1 MKAVA
6 PSRLSILL
14 YLLIVPSL
22 LIVIGSSNLWAAA
35 APLTTLRDNAILE
48 QSETPP
54 LAPQED
60 LARRRI
66 RDHPTQAPTIP
77 HSINGYTLTKDFNQC
92 MVCHDKNVAPTLNA
106 PAVAV
111 SHFTNRD
118 GEYLISI
125 SPRRYFCTQCHVPQ
139 TTSNPLVNNS
149 FEPATP

>member
-1 MKAVA
+1 MK
-6 PSRLSILL
+6 SIALT
-14 YLLIVPSL
+14 SL
-22 LIVIGSSNLWAAA
+22 LIAMVNSSLWAVEESF
-35 APLTTLRDNAILE
+35 TTLRDKEILE

-54 LAPQED
+54 LSTQED
-60 LARRRI
+60 LAGRRI

-139 TTSNPLVNNS
+139 TTRDPLVNNS
-149 FEPATP
+149 FMPAIP

>member
-1 MKAVA
+1 MKTIALT
-6 PSRLSILL
+6 SLSI
-14 YLLIVPSL
+14 VMASA
-22 LIVIGSSNLWAAA
+22 SLWAAEGSF
-35 APLTTLRDNAILE
+35 TTLRDKEILE

-54 LAPQED
+54 LAMQED
-60 LARRRI
+60 LAHSRV

-77 HSINGYTLTKDFNQC
+77 HPIIGYTVTKELNQC
-92 MVCHDKNVAPTLNA
+92 MVCHDNNVAPTLNA

-118 GEYLISI
+118 GEYLINI

-139 TTSNPLVNNS
+139 TTSNLLLNNS